1 MIKKLI
7 EFVKNIGQSLWNTLY
22 PPIRTKL
29 SGDKTDNSQ
38 TSMIV
43 ATPQQADSTPTEL
56 TREIIRLR
64 ETIAYQKEQDEKKF
78 VSESERKESQR
89 RFEVLLALIGLWLAL
104 PQTCA
109 IAQRIVDTLTSL
121 DYFTETIAISIKLIS
136 DTCLFS
142 FFIFGLVFLIAFVPV
157 GYFTVNIFFV
167 VSRFIINLTY
177 SFLSLFNVAKGLQK
191 WLLDKLDRLDKK
203 VKERS
208 AESVVEIEKNQP

>member
-7 EFVKNIGQSLWNTLY
+7 EVIKNFGQSLWNTLY

-29 SGDKTDNSQ
+29 SGGEVGKPQ
-38 TSMIV
+38 IPVV
-43 ATPQQADSTPTEL
+43 ATEIQPADSNNTEL
-56 TREIIRLR
+56 TREIVKLR
-64 ETIAYQKEQDEKKF
+64 ETIAFQKEQDEKKLI
-78 VSESERKESQR
+78 SENERKENQR

-121 DYFTETIAISIKLIS
+121 DYFTETIAISIKLLS

-157 GYFTVNIFFV
+157 GYFTVNIFIV
-167 VSRFIINLTY
+167 VSRFFINLTY
-177 SFLSLFNVAKGLQK
+177 SVLSLFNVAKGLQK

-208 AESVVEIEKNQP
+208 MASVIETEQGSS